1 MTTNALIL
9 IGIAIIVVGF
19 IIFVTSLKKS
29 SKGGLGVDEVE
40 HKDGV
45 PILPRDKR
53 QVVHESSGLD
63 GRNEG
68 EPDALSNLATV
79 AATRTKLEMESAPV
93 AEVNL
98 QQVSVTQT
106 ESTYDTQ
113 ATPALAMSVV
123 PQTATE
129 AAAVSPAQVTSEG
142 KTEDGVAVQESFEQM
157 LETHEE
163 EAPVLDGYFHEK
175 AEENLRNN
183 DALLG
188 QKQTVTIVI
197 SPKNSFESIEGATIM
212 QLVRQ
217 YALKYGVLNM
227 FHRYENPEGTGMLWF
242 SMLGVGVDGVEA
254 FDLVTLPEM
263 NYRGL
268 ALFLSLPHPQAVRG
282 FDSMVQVA
290 RSIADELYADIH
302 DEAGYLLDH
311 DQLQALR
318 AMVSEYQA

>member
-29 SKGGLGVDEVE
+29 SKGGLGADEVE

-53 QVVHESSGLD
+53 QVVHEPSSLEGKT
-63 GRNEG
+63 EG

-79 AATRTKLEMESAPV
+79 AATRTKFEAESMPV
-93 AEVNL
+93 IEPDL
-98 QQVSVTQT
+98 QQVAA
-106 ESTYDTQ
+106 TQ
-113 ATPALAMSVV
+113 ATEPAYDVQMTPAPAMSILPASVDMAEPQVQMQSENKAEGGVV
-123 PQTATE
+123 
-129 AAAVSPAQVTSEG
+129 
-142 KTEDGVAVQESFEQM
+142 VQERFEQT
-157 LETHEE
+157 LEMHEE

-197 SPKNSFESIEGATIM
+197 SPKNSFESIEGTTIM